1 MITDLFSH
9 KIHSSKPEWADKL
22 IELACIFQEFDG
34 HIYDRKVIEERLKSI
49 SPRGT
54 FVARDPSKFRDEI
67 SAYPAYLGLYRLELR
82 NNKWH
87 FLLSKTAK
95 KFLTSEEPNVNAF
108 MLLQLLLFQYPNGM
122 GVAYYSNSDKFRIQ
136 ANTRNR
142 TLDIIKN
149 NIRISPLRLICKALQ
164 ADAIM
169 RDVSI
174 FEANINADELF
185 ILANQ
190 NNINDK
196 VLPITSDIVSILT
209 KVRKGTLLPPTHFEN
224 RSHILNHT
232 DLIESKRGKLSLR
245 PFANELD
252 EQDILKKFNV
262 ICNTSISFDGF
273 NQVRSEKELEQV
285 ILSGNW
291 ARYFDSLLTLNANL
305 IEVLSNDPVTYLS
318 DDITQTEAINT
329 PKTYPLKK
337 RGVNI
342 SPLQKAKKIKQFAD
356 PEITKIKRQRSNL
369 SHKLILQ
376 QLDEHLRSRGI
387 EPYENEHI
395 DLYAKV
401 PDDGKFLFE
410 VKSIFEDNLLAQTR
424 KGISQLY
431 EYRFRYKA
439 EIGHKDITLCL
450 VYPYEPKTIR
460 WLQEYICTDRKIAV
474 IWFSEEGKLC
484 ASNYC
489 KKKIAPLLGTYL

>member
-34 HIYDRKVIEERLKSI
+34 HIYDRKAIEERLNTI

-67 SAYPAYLGLYRLELR
+67 SAYPAYLGLYRLELQ

-136 ANTRNR
+136 ANIRDR
-142 TLDIIKN
+142 TLNIINN
-149 NIRISPLRLICKALQ
+149 NIQISPLRLICKALE

-169 RDVSI
+169 KDVSI
-174 FEANINADELF
+174 FEANINANELF
-185 ILANQ
+185 ILANHSST
-190 NNINDK
+190 NNKI
-196 VLPITSDIVSILT
+196 LPITSDIISVLT
-209 KVRKGTLLPPTHFEN
+209 KARNGTLFPPPHFEN

-232 DLIESKRGKLSLR
+232 DIIQSKRGKLSLR
-245 PFANELD
+245 PHVNEPD
-252 EQDILKKFNV
+252 KQDILKKFHT
-262 ICNTSISFDGF
+262 ICNLSIGFDGF
-273 NQVRSEKELEQV
+273 KQVKSEKELEKI
-285 ILSGNW
+285 ILNGTW
-291 ARYFDSLLTLNANL
+291 GRYFDSLYTLSANL
-305 IEVLSNDPVTYLS
+305 IETLSNDPVIYPS
-318 DDITQTEAINT
+318 DSLIKDKEKTA

-342 SPLQKAKKIKQFAD
+342 SPPKKIKKIKQFAD

-376 QLDEHLRSRGI
+376 QLDEYLRNKGI

-410 VKSIFEDNLLAQTR
+410 VKSIFEDNLLGQTR

-439 EIGHKDITLCL
+439 EIGYNDVTLCL
-450 VYPYEPKTIR
+450 VYPHEPRTIE
-460 WLQEYICTDRKIAV
+460 WLQEYICIDREIAV
-474 IWFSEEGKLC
+474 IWFSENGELC
-484 ASNYC
+484 TSNHC
-489 KKKIAPLLGTYL
+489 KKQISPLFHT